1 MQRHLEQQQHSAD
14 PSEHE
19 MTTGNNN
26 NNSNSN
32 SDSDN
37 FNIINDVICYVVIGI
52 NIPQRC

>member
-19 MTTGNNN
+19 MTTGINNN
-26 NNSNSN
+26 NSN